1 MAFLSFAMLA
11 FLGCH
16 FVLSHHGVR
25 PRLVAA
31 LGEQG
36 FAAAYSALAALS
48 LAAAIWA
55 FAAAPVVPL
64 WELGPIKRWI
74 TLATMIAAC
83 ILFVAGL
90 SQPNPTM
97 VMSRIAGE
105 AHDPAPGVLKITRH
119 PLMWAFGL
127 WGIGHLAANGHLA
140 ALILFGGF
148 AWQALGGTRRIDAKR
163 ARKDPAGFARLAA
176 ASSNLPFAA
185 ILSGRQSLVAALR
198 EIGALRLGGG
208 CLLYAA
214 LVYAHPWIA
223 GRALL

>member
-1 MAFLSFAMLA
+1 MVFLSLAMLA

-16 FVLSHHGVR
+16 FVLSHPSLR
-25 PRLVAA
+25 PRLVAT
-31 LGEQG
+31 LGETG

-55 FAAAPVVPL
+55 FAAAPFVPL

-74 TLATMIAAC
+74 TLAMMIVAC

-97 VMSRIAGE
+97 VMTRIADE
-105 AHDPAPGVLKITRH
+105 DHDPAPGILKITRH

-140 ALILFGGF
+140 AVIFFGGF

-176 ASSNLPFAA
+176 ASANLPFAA
-185 ILSGRQSLVAALR
+185 ILSGRQSLITALR

-223 GRALL
+223 GRALV

>member
-1 MAFLSFAMLA
+1 MVFLLLAMLV

-16 FVLSHHGVR
+16 FVLSHPALR

-31 LGEQG
+31 LGESG
-36 FAAAYSALAALS
+36 FAATYSALAALS

-55 FAAAPVVPL
+55 FAAAPLVPL
-64 WELGPIKRWI
+64 WDLGPIKRWI
-74 TLATMIAAC
+74 TLATMVAAC
-83 ILFVAGL
+83 VLFVAGL

-97 VMSRIAGE
+97 VMTRIADEGR
-105 AHDPAPGVLKITRH
+105 DPAPGILKITRH

-127 WGIGHLAANGHLA
+127 WGIAHLAANGHLA
-140 ALILFGGF
+140 ALIFFGGF

-163 ARKDPAGFARLAA
+163 ALKDPAGFARLAA

-185 ILSGRQSLVAALR
+185 ILSGRQSLVTALR

-208 CLLYAA
+208 MILYAL

-223 GRALL
+223 GRALV

>member
-1 MAFLSFAMLA
+1 MIVLCLAMLA

-16 FVLSHHGVR
+16 FVLSHPGVR
-25 PRLVAA
+25 PALIAA
-31 LGEQG
+31 HGEQK
-36 FAAAYSALAALS
+36 FAAAYSALAALG

-55 FAAAPVVPL
+55 FATAPRIPL
-64 WELGPIKRWI
+64 WDLGPLKSWI
-74 TLATMIAAC
+74 SFATMVAAC
-83 ILFVAGL
+83 ILLVAGL
-90 SQPNPTM
+90 SQSNPTM
-97 VMSRIAGE
+97 VMARIAT
-105 AHDPAPGVLKITRH
+105 ADHDPAPGVLKITRH

-127 WGIGHLAANGHLA
+127 WGLGHLAANGHLA
-140 ALILFGGF
+140 ALIFFGGF

-163 ARKDPAGFARLAA
+163 ARQDPEGFARLAA

-185 ILSGRQSLVAALR
+185 ILSGRQSLAAALR

-223 GRALL
+223 GRPLV